1 MDLED
6 LKQTWQSQNERIDK
20 LEEQNQHLRERLRR
34 NSMSGHREKLLN
46 TYMIFIVVTVVMIPF
61 SLLVLP
67 DIGIDPLITYMLAA
81 YFVIMGVANAWV
93 WSLIRRI
100 DPANQTLCE
109 NLQRVVNVQTTRRA
123 IKICSI
129 PLVLVTVGVFL
140 YHLRTIEGCIEGG
153 IIGGI
158 VGGIVGYRQDCKIR
172 KMLREMRAD
181 LEDALSEN

>member
-1 MDLED
+1 MDLDD
-6 LKQTWQSQNERIDK
+6 LKRTWQSQNERIDK
-20 LEEQNQHLRERLRR
+20 LEEQNQRLRERMRR
-34 NSMSGHREKLLN
+34 NSLSGHREKLLN
-46 TYMIFIVVTVVMIPF
+46 TYLIFIITTVVMIPF

-67 DIGIDPLITYMLAA
+67 EICIDGIITYMLAA
-81 YFVIMGVANAWV
+81 YFVVMGVANAWV

-100 DPANQTLCE
+100 DPANQTVCE
-109 NLQRVVNVQTTRRA
+109 NLQRVVNVQSTRRV

-129 PLVLVTVGVFL
+129 PLVLVTMGVLL
-140 YHLRTIEGCIEGG
+140 YHLRPIEGCLEGG
-153 IIGGI
+153 IAGGI